1 MSLKDSKGVHRAV
14 EVTPAAGPVPSAAG
28 AFAPRHCA
36 IIMDGNGRWAQRRGL
51 PRLAGHRAG
60 AEALERVVRAAP
72 GLGIEVLTAY
82 TFSTENWR
90 RPASEVFGIMQLL
103 VEFLRRKAPELAEEG
118 VRLRVLGDIA
128 RLPRPVQSELDRAQ
142 RITRTGTG
150 LTLVLALN
158 YGGRW
163 ELAVAARRLAE
174 EVRAGTLD
182 PADIDEA
189 RLGAALP
196 GAEFGAADLIIRPGG
211 EHRLSNFLLWSAA
224 YSEIVVT
231 ETLWPDFGPEALG
244 HVVAEYGRRERRF
257 GGIQHG

>member
-1 MSLKDSKGVHRAV
+1 MSFKNAKGLRQTMESTPAV
-14 EVTPAAGPVPSAAG
+14 ERPASPNG

-72 GLGIEVLTAY
+72 GLGIEVLTVY

-90 RPASEVFGIMQLL
+90 RPAAEVFGIMQLL
-103 VEFLRRKAPELAEEG
+103 MEFLRRKAPELAQEG
-118 VRLRVLGDIA
+118 VRLRLLGDIA
-128 RLPRPVQSELDRAQ
+128 GLPRPVQGELERAQ
-142 RITRTGTG
+142 RVTRGGTR

-174 EVRAGTLD
+174 QVKAGALE
-182 PADIDEA
+182 PEDIDEA
-189 RLGAALP
+189 HLEAALP
-196 GAEFGAADLIIRPGG
+196 GTEFGPADLIVRPGG

>member
-1 MSLKDSKGVHRAV
+1 MYSKDAKGAQAPRAPQP
-14 EVTPAAGPVPSAAG
+14 EQENMPVTGD
-28 AFAPRHCA
+28 FAPRHVA
-36 IIMDGNGRWAQRRGL
+36 IIMDGNGRWAERRGL

-72 GLGIEVLTAY
+72 GLGIQVLTVY

-103 VEFLRRKAPELAEEG
+103 VEFLRWKAPELAREG
-118 VRLRVLGDIA
+118 VRLRVLGDTK
-128 RLPRPVQSELDRAQ
+128 RLSRPVQSELERAE
-142 RITRTGTG
+142 RITRGGTG

-174 EVRAGTLD
+174 EVQAGTLRPD
-182 PADIDEA
+182 EIDEA
-189 RLGAALP
+189 RLEAALP
-196 GAEFGAADLIIRPGG
+196 GAEFGPADLIVRPGG
-211 EHRLSNFLLWSAA
+211 ESRLSNFLLWSAA
-224 YSEIVVT
+224 YSEIIVT
-231 ETLWPDFGPEALG
+231 ETLWPDFGPESLA
-244 HVVAEYGRRERRF
+244 HVVAEFGRRERRF